1 MSQVIDARLPYYH
14 YLGALTPRSIAG
26 YFRHSGKTTP
36 GHEGTLANRPII
48 TLTTDFGLN
57 DHFVG
62 TIKGVILNIV
72 PDAAIVDIW
81 HSVQAFDVLDGAL
94 TIAQSYS
101 YFPSGT
107 VHLVVVDP
115 GVGTARRPILVTSER
130 HHFVA
135 RDNGVLSLVYGRE
148 ERLHIRHVSAEH
160 YFLQPVSNTFHARDI
175 FSPVAAWLA
184 KGVDPEKFGDEITD
198 FVRFNAPK
206 PKAVDGNTLRGVVL
220 KVDRFG
226 NLVTNITP
234 ADAPMLF
241 AAERAPFK
249 ILIGKQEI
257 TEIHSNYSEGTPGE
271 VFGILGSTGYLEIA
285 ADRGSAAKIVGTG
298 KGTEVTISLQ
308 GTAAAS
314 GGAR

>member
-1 MSQVIDARLPYYH
+1 M
-14 YLGALTPRSIAG
+14 
-26 YFRHSGKTTP
+26 
-36 GHEGTLANRPII
+36 ANRPII

-62 TIKGVILNIV
+62 TVKGVILNIC
-72 PDAAIVDIW
+72 PDVEIVDIC

-115 GVGTARRPILVTSER
+115 GVGTPRRSILVTSDR

-135 RDNGVLSLVYGRE
+135 PDNGVLSMVYSQE
-148 ERLHIRHVSAEH
+148 ERLHIRHVTAEH
-160 YFLQPVSNTFHARDI
+160 YSLQPVSNTFHARDI
-175 FSPVAAWLA
+175 FAPVAAWLA

-206 PKAVDGNTLRGVVL
+206 PKSTDGSTLRGVVL

-234 ADAPMLF
+234 KDAPMLF
-241 AAERAPFK
+241 GTDPAPFK
-249 ILIGKQEI
+249 ISVGQREI
-257 TEIHSNYSEGTPGE
+257 TEIHSNYSDGLPGE
-271 VFGILGSTGYLEIA
+271 VFGILGSMGYLEIA
-285 ADRGSAAKIVGTG
+285 ADRGSAAKIIGSG
-298 KGTEVTISLQ
+298 KGTEVVISLQ

-314 GGAR
+314 SGK